1 MNDPDKLTRF
11 IHDLGEKASLIDSTK
26 STSKNVLRD
35 GKKGEKKRK
44 SNCNIVDREVVPF
57 SGPKILSFA
66 ARPIIFQT
74 FIFQTFCISLHIIF
88 STSAGRMACGT
99 ERYEKRGD
107 KLWPEK

>member
-11 IHDLGEKASLIDSTK
+11 IHDLGKKASLIDSTK

-74 FIFQTFCISLHIIF
+74 FCISLHIIF
-88 STSAGRMACGT
+88 STSAGRVARGT